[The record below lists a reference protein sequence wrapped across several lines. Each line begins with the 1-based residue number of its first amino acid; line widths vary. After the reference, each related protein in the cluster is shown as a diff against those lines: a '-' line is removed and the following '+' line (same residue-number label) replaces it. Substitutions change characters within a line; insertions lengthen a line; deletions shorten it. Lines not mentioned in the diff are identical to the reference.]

1 MQFLLNLST
10 DIANTLFYLMPAFCY
25 VAALVLAISGS
36 VALYNGGKD
45 PRRGVGYYMLVGATF
60 IVASLLLSFPT
71 VLNLFSA
78 TIGGTAH
85 ASLGGGVLSYTSA
98 NIGAGTLSDSILA
111 IVGLLKPAIQA
122 FGALSILYGLM
133 KLRQIGRAA
142 GNPFANAMVHFAL
155 GSVLLNIETIA
166 QAFMQGS

>member
-1 MQFLLNLST
+1 MQYLLNLSI
-10 DIANTLFYLMPAFCY
+10 DVANALFYLMPAFCY
-25 VAALVLAISGS
+25 VAALVLAISGA

-45 PRRGVGYYMLVGATF
+45 PRHGAGYYMLVGATF

-85 ASLGGGVLSYTSA
+85 ASLGGGLLSYTPA
-98 NIGAGTLSDSILA
+98 NIGTGTLNDSILA
-111 IVGLLKPAIQA
+111 VVGLLKPAIQA

-133 KLRQIGRAA
+133 KLRQIGRAS
-142 GNPFANAMVHFAL
+142 GNPFFNAMVHFAL
-155 GSVLLNIETIA
+155 GAVLLNIEPIA
-166 QAFMQGS
+166 QTFIQAS